1 MPAASF
7 QIRVCK
13 NPDCGLR
20 YPLLKDSQ
28 FGERCPVCLGETVP
42 VLERSISQETVQDKS
57 PLAPR
62 THLYVLLDNI
72 RSALN
77 VGSIFRSADGF
88 EFSHIYL
95 CGITPTPELSEVRKS
110 AVGAEQYVKWS
121 THKNAVELI
130 TSLRNMEYEIWA
142 LEKTRNSIAINTA
155 IANLEKPKRLLL
167 VVGNEV
173 TGVDPGILEIA
184 DHITHLPMRGQ
195 KRSFNVAVAF
205 AIAAQI
211 INSRN

>member
-1 MPAASF
+1 
-7 QIRVCK
+7 
-13 NPDCGLR
+13 
-20 YPLLKDSQ
+20 
-28 FGERCPVCLGETVP
+28 
-42 VLERSISQETVQDKS
+42 
-57 PLAPR
+57 
-62 THLYVLLDNI
+62 
-72 RSALN
+72 
-77 VGSIFRSADGF
+77 
-88 EFSHIYL
+88 
-95 CGITPTPELSEVRKS
+95 
-110 AVGAEQYVKWS
+110 
-121 THKNAVELI
+121 
-130 TSLRNMEYEIWA
+130 MEYEIWA